1 MQAGHPGPVSPQ
13 GPFRHLSPSLMQ
25 RSQSLTLTCHCLYHI
40 YHFAWLLKISIILLI
55 NHWHEKLN
63 HFYSIF
69 LFLWEKNHQGTK
81 STNGKNCPRGVGLAR
96 RAGWGKRSVFCHM
109 FFCTTLCF
117 NFFFFFTICVNH
129 FDKSNVF
136 KLKKFKCHSF
146 NLSYNRQKLR
156 I

>member
-1 MQAGHPGPVSPQ
+1 MRMRIGAANSGATL
-13 GPFRHLSPSLMQ
+13 PF
-25 RSQSLTLTCHCLYHI
+25 T
-40 YHFAWLLKISIILLI
+40 AWIKQILFKSDESGYLHSGIST
-55 NHWHEKLN
+55 
-63 HFYSIF
+63 
-69 LFLWEKNHQGTK
+69 LWEKNHQETK

-96 RAGWGKRSVFCHM
+96 RGGWGKRSVFCHM

-117 NFFFFFTICVNH
+117 NFFFFFTIFFNH
-129 FDKSNVF
+129 FYKSNVF